1 MLSAMG
7 VAVGAVSSVVALK
20 QGKEYGEKGLNDGQ
34 KFHREAQEKTEG
46 ALFTP
51 CFAWQVA
58 AFGQRSRCTLRATR
72 GSNGAVGLLSIDI
85 DAHSSSTARLCLVSL

>member
-1 MLSAMG
+1 MLNAMG
-7 VAVGAVSSVVALK
+7 VAVGAVTSVVALK

-51 CFAWQVA
+51 CFALASCCLWA
-58 AFGQRSRCTLRATR
+58 AQPLHATR
-72 GSNGAVGLLSIDI
+72 D
-85 DAHSSSTARLCLVSL
+85 